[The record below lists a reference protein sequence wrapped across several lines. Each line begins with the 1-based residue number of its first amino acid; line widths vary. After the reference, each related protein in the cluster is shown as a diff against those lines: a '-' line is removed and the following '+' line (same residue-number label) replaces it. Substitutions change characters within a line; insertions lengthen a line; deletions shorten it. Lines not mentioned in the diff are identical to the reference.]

1 MLVTYEGKDAGL
13 AGAPPAVCHTFVTD
27 GRIQFLGDCTHV
39 MAGQTVDLP
48 VWRRSH
54 DWETSSPSAGAA
66 GQPRG
71 QRCAGPTSASDR
83 ATSAQA
89 NTGHAIQ
96 ERDGARGTA
105 QACSDGVGAVA
116 AAAVTQQAQLA
127 PALAA
132 AAAQAQTLNKRA
144 DSTLATAGPDAC
156 ASMQAMGDEWLK
168 GRAKQ

>member
-1 MLVTYEGKDAGL
+1 M
-13 AGAPPAVCHTFVTD
+13 
-27 GRIQFLGDCTHV
+27 
-39 MAGQTVDLP
+39 
-48 VWRRSH
+48 
-54 DWETSSPSAGAA
+54 
-66 GQPRG
+66 
-71 QRCAGPTSASDR
+71 
-83 ATSAQA
+83 
-89 NTGHAIQ
+89 
-96 ERDGARGTA
+96 
-105 QACSDGVGAVA
+105 A

>member
-1 MLVTYEGKDAGL
+1 MAPALLASL
-13 AGAPPAVCHTFVTD
+13 AGNAV
-27 GRIQFLGDCTHV
+27 LGW
-39 MAGQTVDLP
+39 AYL
-48 VWRRSH
+48 
-54 DWETSSPSAGAA
+54 
-66 GQPRG
+66 G
-71 QRCAGPTSASDR
+71 QRDR

-116 AAAVTQQAQLA
+116 AAATTQQAQAA
-127 PALAA
+127 PAL

-144 DSTLATAGPDAC
+144 DSTLSIAPGPDAC

>member
-1 MLVTYEGKDAGL
+1 MMADKLLPAL
-13 AGAPPAVCHTFVTD
+13 ALALLASLSGNAV
-27 GRIQFLGDCTHV
+27 LGW
-39 MAGQTVDLP
+39 AYL
-48 VWRRSH
+48 
-54 DWETSSPSAGAA
+54 
-66 GQPRG
+66 G
-71 QRCAGPTSASDR
+71 QRDR
-83 ATSAQA
+83 ATSARA

-116 AAAVTQQAQLA
+116 AAAATQQAQAA
-127 PALAA
+127 PALAE

-144 DSTLATAGPDAC
+144 DSTLATAPGPDAC